1 MSESAF
7 SYVELER
14 RQREL
19 FCALQS
25 ALLRPLA
32 DAQGIADDSQQ
43 LHRHRN
49 GYQPYGEM
57 SYSAPKSQ
65 LPRNHAMPKPV
76 SKMPKPV
83 LRMERGMTRPQ
94 AATYPFSGISAS
106 PGIVSTCIA

>member
-32 DAQGIADDSQQ
+32 DAQGIADAANSRKAHQYRRQ
-43 LHRHRN
+43 N
-49 GYQPYGEM
+49 QWW
-57 SYSAPKSQ
+57 
-65 LPRNHAMPKPV
+65 LPMR
-76 SKMPKPV
+76 
-83 LRMERGMTRPQ
+83 R
-94 AATYPFSGISAS
+94 
-106 PGIVSTCIA
+106 

>member
-43 LHRHRN
+43 LHRH
-49 GYQPYGEM
+49 
-57 SYSAPKSQ
+57 
-65 LPRNHAMPKPV
+65 
-76 SKMPKPV
+76 
-83 LRMERGMTRPQ
+83 
-94 AATYPFSGISAS
+94 
-106 PGIVSTCIA
+106 